1 MTDPSRRRF
10 LRLAGGAGLAGTTLA
25 ALPAVIRTALAT
37 EPARVTGTL
46 ADVRHVVILMQE
58 NRSFDHYFGT
68 LRGVRGFG
76 DGKAWRQ
83 PNGRAVFEQSGLD
96 QGQTVLP
103 FHLDTVR
110 TGAAHM
116 HDLDHSWKGA
126 HADWKH
132 YDRWVHKKS
141 PLTMGYFT
149 RQDIPFYHALADA
162 FTICDAY
169 HCSLFGPTNPN
180 RLFLF
185 SGTSGLHVGQPGV
198 YTVDNADDGNWTAD
212 STRDK
217 ADFDALRWTTYA
229 QRLQQAGIDWKVYQ
243 EYDNYGDNTMQSFAA
258 FRGLAPE
265 DPLHQRCRAY
275 AEGSDAEQA
284 LTTRGEA
291 VLAQLRRD
299 VQAGTLPQ
307 VSWLMAPYAMCE
319 HPDAPPGY
327 GEAFSAQVLEI
338 LSSNPAVWSGTVFF
352 INYDENDGF
361 FDHVPPPLP
370 ALNAGQGGGNIGID
384 GEDWQGTPVGLGARV
399 PMLVVSPWSRGG
411 WVNSQVF
418 DHTSVIRFLEQR
430 FGVHEP
436 NIGPW
441 RRAVCGDLTST
452 LDFSRG
458 DRAPLPPLPGSSDG
472 LARTDRSRGLPAPTP
487 PARHAMPRQEPG
499 RRPARP
505 LPYALEVETSWR
517 EGALHARF
525 HNTGQAGAVFLVRAD
540 GSEAGPW
547 HYTVQAG
554 SALEAQW
561 PGDTF
566 AGGLSV
572 HGPNGFF
579 RHYNTG
585 VEATSL
591 RARLHAANAGERV
604 ELELFNDAAQPL
616 SLVLHD
622 RLGATRSALDIAA
635 HQRLR
640 RPLEL
645 AGHAHWYDLELR
657 HAATGTPLAVLMGH
671 VETGQPSWSDPSI
684 AAG

>member
-1 MTDPSRRRF
+1 MTDSSRRRF
-10 LRLAGGAGLAGTTLA
+10 LRLAGGAGLAGTAMA
-25 ALPAVIRTALAT
+25 ALPGVIRAALAT
-37 EPARVTGTL
+37 EPARVSGTL
-46 ADVRHVVILMQE
+46 ADVQHVVILMQE

-83 PNGRAVFEQSGLD
+83 PDGRSVFEQSGLGD
-96 QGQTVLP
+96 GQTVLP

-149 RQDIPFYHALADA
+149 REDLPFYYALADA

-185 SGTSGLHVGQPGV
+185 SGTSGLHVGQPGI
-198 YTVDNADDGNWTAD
+198 YTVNNADDGNWTSD
-212 STRDK
+212 SSRDK
-217 ADFDALRWTTYA
+217 PDFDALRWTTYA

-258 FRGLAPE
+258 FRGLSPD

-275 AEGSDAEQA
+275 AEGSNAEQA
-284 LTTRGEA
+284 RTTRGEA

-338 LSSNPAVWSGTVFF
+338 LASNPQVWSRTVFF

-361 FDHVPPPLP
+361 FDHMPPPLP
-370 ALNAGQGGGNIGID
+370 ALDTSQGGGNVAID
-384 GEDWQGTPVGLGARV
+384 GEDWQGTPFGLGARV

-436 NIGPW
+436 NIGAW

-458 DRAPLPPLPGSSDG
+458 DRSPLAPLAGSGDG
-472 LARTDRSRGLPAPTP
+472 LARTDASRGLPAPEV
-487 PARHAMPRQEPG
+487 PARHAMPRQEAG
-499 RRPARP
+499 RRPARA
-505 LPYALEVETSWR
+505 LPYALEIDPQWR
-517 EGALHARF
+517 QDTLRLRF
-525 HNTGQAGAVFLVRAD
+525 HNTGAAGAVFMVRAD
-540 GSEAGPW
+540 GRSDGPW
-547 HYTVQAG
+547 HYTVRAG
-554 SALEAQW
+554 STLDAQW
-561 PGDTF
+561 PHAAF
-566 AGGLSV
+566 PQGLSV

-579 RHYNTG
+579 RHYRG
-585 VEATSL
+585 DAGASSL
-591 RARLHAANAGERV
+591 SARLLASTGGDSTVLEIANS
-604 ELELFNDAAQPL
+604 AAQAR
-616 SLVLHD
+616 SLVVRD
-622 RLGATRSALDIAA
+622 RLAKAEYIIEIAA
-635 HQRLR
+635 HQRRQL
-640 RPLEL
+640 PLDL
-645 AGHAHWYDLELR
+645 APHAHWYDLRL
-657 HAATGTPLAVLMGH
+657 HHPVTDAALLILMGH
-671 VETGQPSWSDPSI
+671 MENGQPSWSDPAI